1 MRDYD
6 FTKRNSSI
14 DILRA
19 LTMVLMIFVNDLW
32 TVNGVPKWMQHA
44 NTNEDFLG
52 LADVVFPLF
61 LFVMGMSIPY
71 ANKRR
76 SSKGYSE
83 LSTIIHILSRT
94 FALLIMGI
102 FTVNTELGFSRDM
115 FINRDSFL
123 ILMVGGF
130 LLIWNLYPKT
140 DKQIRYLYEV
150 LKIIGVLLLV
160 FLAIVYRDENGEVMQ
175 VRWWG
180 ILGLIGWAYL
190 VCSLIYLFVR
200 NKISVILAFWVG
212 FVILCLIK
220 SSNIIPRESFINSFI
235 NIFQLGTGA
244 NVSFTMGG
252 ILFSMLLVKYW
263 DLLNYKKIL
272 YFVTIA
278 LFLFLL
284 AVISNNYW
292 IVSKNGAT
300 LPWVLYCLSIAV
312 ASYVIIDYLVY
323 IGKASW
329 FTLIKS
335 AGTATLTCYL
345 VPYVLYSLF
354 YGIINAS
361 FPGWVISGVPGLIK
375 SAVFAFLCV
384 GITALLEQNKIKI
397 KV

>member
-6 FTKRNSSI
+6 FTKRNTSI

-32 TVNGVPKWMQHA
+32 TVNDVPKWMQHA
-44 NTNEDFLG
+44 NMNEDFLG

-71 ANKRR
+71 AIKRR
-76 SSKGYSE
+76 FSKGYSE
-83 LSTIIHILSRT
+83 LSTIIHILTRT

-102 FTVNTELGFSRDM
+102 FTVNTEIGFSRDM
-115 FINRDSFL
+115 IINRDSFL
-123 ILMVGGF
+123 ILMVVGF

-292 IVSKNGAT
+292 IVSKNEAT